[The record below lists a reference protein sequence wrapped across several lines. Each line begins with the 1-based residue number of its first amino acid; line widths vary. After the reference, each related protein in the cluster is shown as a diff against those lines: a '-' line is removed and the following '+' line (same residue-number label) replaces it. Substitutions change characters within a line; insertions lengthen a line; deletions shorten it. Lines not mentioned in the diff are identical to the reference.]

1 MMEELKMDLLK
12 QFFTLGLGA
21 AAITKEQIEKTVDTL
36 VKKGE
41 VNANESKELVNQWI
55 EKGEQAK
62 QELDDI
68 VKTRIN
74 QALSSFDLVTKEDYQ
89 ELERRI
95 EELESKIKN
104 Q

>member
-1 MMEELKMDLLK
+1 MII
-12 QFFTLGLGA
+12 A
-21 AAITKEQIEKTVDTL
+21 

-74 QALSSFDLVTKEDYQ
+74 QALSSFDLVTKEEYQ

>member
-1 MMEELKMDLLK
+1 M
-12 QFFTLGLGA
+12 
-21 AAITKEQIEKTVDTL
+21 QI
-36 VKKGE
+36 
-41 VNANESKELVNQWI
+41 ESKELVNQWI

-74 QALSSFDLVTKEDYQ
+74 QVLSSFDLVTKEEYQ

-95 EELESKIKN
+95 EELESKINN

>member
-1 MMEELKMDLLK
+1 MDLFK

-21 AAITKEQIEKTVDTL
+21 AVITKEQVEKTVDSL

-41 VNANESKELVNQWI
+41 VSANESKELVNQWL

-62 QELDDI
+62 QEIDDI
-68 VKTRIN
+68 VKTRVN
-74 QALSSFDLVTKEDYQ
+74 QVLANLDIVTKEEYQ

-95 EELESKIKN
+95 EALETQLNK

>member
-1 MMEELKMDLLK
+1 MMEELKMDIFK
-12 QFFTLGLGA
+12 QCFTLGLGA

-74 QALSSFDLVTKEDYQ
+74 QALSSFDLVTKEEYQ